1 MTYIGRGVYK
11 GVDRAVWDACISIA
25 NPLSFYVGCRDTGR
39 LFIIAFDDVKIN
51 GQPETEWSI
60 PLAQKH
66 HKAGTL
72 REYIETEI
80 AICKMRG

>member
-1 MTYIGRGVYK
+1 MTYMGKGVYM
-11 GVDRAVWDACISIA
+11 GVDGEVWDACISIA
-25 NPLSFYVGCRDTGR
+25 NLLGFYVGCRDTGR
-39 LFIIAFDDVKIN
+39 LFIIAFNDIKIN
-51 GQPETEWSI
+51 GQPEAERSI
-60 PLAQKH
+60 HLAQKH